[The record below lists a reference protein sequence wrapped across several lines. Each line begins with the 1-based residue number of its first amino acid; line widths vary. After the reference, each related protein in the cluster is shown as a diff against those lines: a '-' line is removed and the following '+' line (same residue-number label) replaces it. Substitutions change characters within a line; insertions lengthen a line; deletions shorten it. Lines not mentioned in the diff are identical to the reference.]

1 MGLIFKRNFM
11 IKAIFNKSNFKNI
24 WLVMQ
29 SALKNFKLNDP
40 LRIAASTAFFATF
53 AILVVILQIFGI
65 FINRREFGGNIIG
78 KLSQL
83 VGEKSATEIAHILT
97 NMYRLGEIWYSTLLI
112 FLFLIFVSTT
122 LFIIIRNSIN
132 QLWNIKVKDNLGFSF
147 HLKQRAKS
155 LGIISIGGFLMIF
168 VFTLEAIRI
177 YLQKKFDYEPSIA
190 GFVNELIFFVI
201 TSVWFAIAYRF
212 IANARPVWKTVLI
225 ASAFTGILFT
235 IGKVIMKSLLIN
247 SNIDQIY
254 GTSGAILLVM
264 LFVFYSSLIFYYGA
278 CLVNAISELV
288 EKPISVSNKAYKF
301 RLEEIKEK
309 NI

>member
-155 LGIISIGGFLMIF
+155 LGIISI
-168 VFTLEAIRI
+168 RS
-177 YLQKKFDYEPSIA
+177 Y
-190 GFVNELIFFVI
+190 
-201 TSVWFAIAYRF
+201 
-212 IANARPVWKTVLI
+212 
-225 ASAFTGILFT
+225 
-235 IGKVIMKSLLIN
+235 
-247 SNIDQIY
+247 
-254 GTSGAILLVM
+254 
-264 LFVFYSSLIFYYGA
+264 
-278 CLVNAISELV
+278 
-288 EKPISVSNKAYKF
+288 
-301 RLEEIKEK
+301 
-309 NI
+309 